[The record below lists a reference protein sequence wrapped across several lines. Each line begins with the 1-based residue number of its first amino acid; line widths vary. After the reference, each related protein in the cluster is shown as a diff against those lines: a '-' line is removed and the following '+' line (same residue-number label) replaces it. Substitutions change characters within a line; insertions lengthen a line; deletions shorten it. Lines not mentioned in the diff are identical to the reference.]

1 MNSVYTWIPTTV
13 PRDAVGLTFQFRLD
27 GSAPSEFLTMGVSNV
42 PLFTME
48 AQYIENGEW
57 QTSSMVEIPEYAGQE
72 VQLFF
77 SLNDTTMP
85 TGTLSV
91 RGIQFL
97 IPARPELEITVTNDQ
112 PQIAWP
118 VSAIGWQ
125 LESVESLSET
135 NWTALTNAPAVQ
147 DYQRTVTDEEPT
159 GQRFYRLRK

>member
-13 PRDAVGLTFQFRLD
+13 PSDAVGLTFQFRLD

-48 AQYIENGEW
+48 AQYIPNGEW
-57 QTSSMVEIPEYAGQE
+57 QTSSMIEIPEYAGQD

-77 SLNDTTMP
+77 SLTDSTMP

-97 IPARPELEITVTNDQ
+97 IPPRPELEIAVTNDQ
-112 PQIAWP
+112 PRIAWP

-125 LESVESLSET
+125 LEFVESLSET

-147 DYQRTVTDEEPT
+147 DYQRTVFDEEPT